1 MDLYKVNIT
10 KQSEESLSNIALYI
24 AKELI
29 NKSAAENHV
38 NAFLD
43 AIEELSYRAPT
54 VKTIPEQPWGDMG
67 FRRISVKNY
76 FIYFMI
82 YEDRKEVNVLDI
94 IYQGRDQN
102 KGLQEDGFTL
112 NSDQMAELRHDPI
125 DE

>member
-76 FIYFMI
+76 FMMPWTKGPQI
-82 YEDRKEVNVLDI
+82 
-94 IYQGRDQN
+94 GR
-102 KGLQEDGFTL
+102 
-112 NSDQMAELRHDPI
+112 AHV
-125 DE
+125 